1 MFGKNIKKIRGVKGL
16 TQQAFAELFGLKRAT
31 LAAYEEGR
39 SNPRVETVL
48 KIAAYFNLEMDELMK
63 TELTVNRL
71 LAFNDTL
78 TTNTDPLPVQA
89 FCQIPC
95 LIEALEADF
104 IRQGG
109 MATRK
114 LPTLQL
120 PLPETQ
126 GYIGYT
132 LHAADMARNGKG
144 YLPKDIIICYE
155 LPRGQ
160 WAANL
165 KPGSP
170 VLALSGAE
178 LVFRNG
184 TVQQNELWLEAE
196 MEGLDPIIWP
206 LDSVKK
212 IWETRHV
219 FHWKLPLMADTLE
232 LRLQLLENRLRD
244 MQV

>member
-48 KIAAYFNLEMDELMK
+48 KIAAHFNLEMDELMK

-71 LAFNDTL
+71 LAFNDSL
-78 TTNTDPLPVQA
+78 TTNTDPLPMQA

-120 PLPETQ
+120 PLPEAQ

-132 LHAADMARNGKG
+132 LHAADMASHGKG
-144 YLPKDIIICYE
+144 YLPKDIIIGYE

-160 WAANL
+160 WINL
-165 KPGSP
+165 KPGTP
-170 VLALSGAE
+170 ALALSGSE
-178 LVFRNG
+178 LVFRKA
-184 TVQQNELWLEAE
+184 TVHENELWLEAE
-196 MEGLDPIIWP
+196 MEGLDPVIWP
-206 LDSVKK
+206 LNGVKK
-212 IWETRHV
+212 IWEARHV
-219 FHWKLPLMADTLE
+219 FHWKLPTMADTLE
-232 LRLQLLENRLRD
+232 QRLQLLENRLRD
-244 MQV
+244 LQV

>member
-48 KIAAYFNLEMDELMK
+48 KIAGHFNLEMDELMK

-71 LAFNDTL
+71 LAFNDSL

-95 LIEALEADF
+95 LTEALEGDF

-109 MATRK
+109 MATRR
-114 LPTLQL
+114 LPSLQL
-120 PLPETQ
+120 PLPQAQ

-144 YLPKDIIICYE
+144 YLPRDIIICSE
-155 LPRGQ
+155 VERTN
-160 WAANL
+160 WHAL
-165 KPGSP
+165 KPETP
-170 VLALSGAE
+170 VLALSGAQ
-178 LVFRNG
+178 LVFRKG
-184 TVQQNELWLEAE
+184 SWQQSELWLEAE

-212 IWETRHV
+212 LWEARHV
-219 FHWKLPLMADTLE
+219 FHWKLPAMTDTLE
-232 LRLQLLENRLRD
+232 QRLQLLENRLREL
-244 MQV
+244 QV